1 MLRVGL
7 CKWKTTNVHP
17 ILTIMFKSVLDVLIK
32 KKSIHL
38 RHMSISKVFSF
49 RKWSFLLTPSDKAT
63 KDITHDLI

>member
-49 RKWSFLLTPSDKAT
+49 RK
-63 KDITHDLI
+63 